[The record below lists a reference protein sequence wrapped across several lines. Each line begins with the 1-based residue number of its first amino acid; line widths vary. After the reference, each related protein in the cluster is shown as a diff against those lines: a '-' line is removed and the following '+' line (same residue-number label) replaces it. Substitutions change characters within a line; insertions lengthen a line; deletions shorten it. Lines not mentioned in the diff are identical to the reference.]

1 MSFYSFIEM
10 LIIMFALLSIEYSN
24 GQVSFNESFMTLNNA
39 VRTSNAGIPGSWV
52 SDLFYQALSN
62 FTIRHVENTDCLKQ
76 VEIYDNSLRNYTSWA
91 VRMSESWNR
100 YPVGILTGNKYQMGV
115 YDECVDVHRP
125 IRGQY
130 CLSEIKL
137 LPLTGKDYSFNR
149 TENLDDFGNNH
160 AWKTILGW
168 VDYPDQVQRN
178 SLNLGICIP
187 SSCSASDLQKSL
199 QNELDK
205 VFLPEQFKAVVNVNP
220 LLCTVSEDMYPH
232 NTAYYVTNIIFGA
245 ILLICGAAT
254 AHHYVALSCQ
264 QKKNQGEKEVPKSC
278 FYIFSFIHSGK
289 FLLNYNKENEFNV
302 LNGLKAIIMLPI
314 LLGHRFMYLVGNP
327 IINPK
332 FIEHIYLHGRD
343 IYLTCMN
350 LTDPFFFITGF
361 LIYTTLVPMFK
372 KLKKESILV
381 KLITPIVYR
390 IIRILPAYCA
400 MMAITAH
407 IVPHLGDGPL
417 WSYKTWDEA
426 EICKNYWWTNMLF
439 ISNLIDSKYE
449 CLIVSWYIS
458 CDIQFC
464 ILGVI
469 IVYIYTKN
477 IKFGIGL
484 IIAMLGVSMS
494 VPFIITILTKR
505 EGIIKILLPFLENT
519 RYSATFNESYRASY
533 MRAFPFFTGIA
544 IGVIIDKLKE
554 NKVKFSQ
561 MTVYAGT
568 FTIAV
573 ICMWVQ
579 FYGAIFYKRDRPYY
593 VLEQAL
599 YSTLNHCTWVIFFA
613 WVFLCHFTSGY
624 GLLTKFLNNRF
635 IVPMGRLS
643 YSVFLVNLTIMMISQ
658 SRLRT
663 PNYLSKRTVI
673 DAWMYDTLKSYLM
686 GLILFMVI
694 EAPAGSLASKFFKRK

>member
-1 MSFYSFIEM
+1 MSFYSFMEM
-10 LIIMFALLSIEYSN
+10 LIIMFALLSIEHSN
-24 GQVSFNESFMTLNNA
+24 GHVAFNESFMTLNDA

-52 SDLFYQALSN
+52 SDLFYQALAN
-62 FTIRHVENTDCLKQ
+62 FTIRHVENTGCLKQ

-100 YPVGILTGNKYQMGV
+100 YPVGILIGNKYQMGV

-205 VFLPEQFKAVVNVNP
+205 VFLPEQFRAVVNVNP
-220 LLCTVSEDMYPH
+220 LLCTVSEDMYPY
-232 NTAYYVTNIIFGA
+232 NTAYYVTNIIFGV
-245 ILLICGAAT
+245 IFLICGVAT
-254 AHHYVALSCQ
+254 AHHYVALSRQ

-289 FLLNYNKENEFNV
+289 ILLNYNKENEFNL
-302 LNGLKAIIMLPI
+302 LNGLKAILMLPI

-343 IYLTCMN
+343 IYLTSMN

-372 KLKKESILV
+372 KLKKESILI
-381 KLITPIVYR
+381 KLITPIIYR

-484 IIAMLGVSMS
+484 IIAILGVSMS

-505 EGIIKILLPFLENT
+505 EGIIKILLPFLENI

-554 NKVKFSQ
+554 KKVKFSQ
-561 MTVYAGT
+561 ITVHAGT

-573 ICMWVQ
+573 ICLWAQ

-593 VLEQAL
+593 LLEQAL

-613 WVFLCHFTSGY
+613 WVFICHFTSGY

-658 SRLRT
+658 SRLRA

-686 GLILFMVI
+686 GIILFMVI
-694 EAPAGSLASKFFKRK
+694 EAPVGSLAGKFFKRK